1 MVNKIVNLVLNII
14 TAVILGLL
22 VLSSLIVMFTYTYA
36 ISVDYYFK
44 VLFLI
49 ICCVFQAISPWI
61 KFTTVYFKFMTSP
74 FWRAG
79 FVFMLGMFQFPS
91 FDSLYWEYGSFVFQ
105 NVCAIAVMVLG
116 ITYLVVDIVD
126 YQTKEST
133 QEVQYNVGSQLE

>member
-1 MVNKIVNLVLNII
+1 MVNKIVDLVLNII
-14 TAVILGLL
+14 TAIILGLL
-22 VLSSLIVMFTYTYA
+22 DLSSLIVMFTYTDA

-49 ICCVFQAISPWI
+49 VCCVFQAISPWI
-61 KFTTVYFKFMTSP
+61 KFTQEQFKFMTSP

-105 NVCAIAVMVLG
+105 NVCAISVMVLG
-116 ITYLVVDIVD
+116 IAYLVVDIVD
-126 YQTKEST
+126 YQTTENQTKQYS
-133 QEVQYNVGSQLE
+133 EVNEA